1 MVHYLR
7 LVTEFALPARIA
19 NALVRFVIAT
29 SVDATRIRDTLVT
42 PRKHLCQICDSFL
55 GRILGPIPS
64 PANSAAAKS
73 RLNAIAF
80 NAFLA
85 FGLKF
90 R

>member
-1 MVHYLR
+1 MVSVYLW
-7 LVTEFALPARIA
+7 LITQLPLPARIA
-19 NALVRFVIAT
+19 NALVRFIIAT

-42 PRKHLCQICDSFL
+42 PRKHLCQIFYSFL
-55 GRILGPIPS
+55 GRILEPFPS

-90 R
+90 